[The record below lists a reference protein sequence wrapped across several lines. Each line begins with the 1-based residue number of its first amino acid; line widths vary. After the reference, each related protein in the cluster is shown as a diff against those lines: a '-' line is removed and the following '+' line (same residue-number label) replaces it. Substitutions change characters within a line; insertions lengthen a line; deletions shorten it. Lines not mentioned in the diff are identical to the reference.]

1 MLIPLAGLLPQRP
14 VPTSFTV
21 RAWIHATAFD
31 PTCCCTTHKAVAI
44 SLSFACHHPMCSHI
58 TYVADVLR
66 NIGGDSKVENSR
78 VAVCR
83 SFHLCVV
90 DVCRVVDG
98 GQHRAP
104 HRAQAGVRGQL
115 RVVGELKCT
124 YNAYYLLSILG
135 ALSVKTRHH
144 KPPLRG
150 GPPQA
155 GEARHTRESG
165 RRGAGGGAAR
175 SRVVVPACNC
185 TLVYCVRENSF

>member
-1 MLIPLAGLLPQRP
+1 MCVAWWTVDSTVHPTERRP
-14 VPTSFTV
+14 GSE
-21 RAWIHATAFD
+21 D
-31 PTCCCTTHKAVAI
+31 
-44 SLSFACHHPMCSHI
+44 
-58 TYVADVLR
+58 
-66 NIGGDSKVENSR
+66 
-78 VAVCR
+78 
-83 SFHLCVV
+83 
-90 DVCRVVDG
+90 
-98 GQHRAP
+98 
-104 HRAQAGVRGQL
+104 L